1 MRFNQFLTSYY
12 PDPDYGAKRHFDDLI
27 AQAVLA
33 DRLGFDA
40 VSLPE
45 HHLINILMMPSPL
58 QMAVKLTGL
67 TENIDLVTAVA
78 VLPLRDMRIFA
89 GEVAQA
95 DILCDGRL
103 VLGVGRGAFGY
114 EMARLGTPIEISRE
128 KFDESLDVL
137 KALLEREDVAWSGK
151 YYQFEPLTTMPR
163 PMRPVPMMLAAMAP
177 EAIYHSAKRGF
188 HIQTSALQATL
199 DSMLG
204 QTDAF
209 RAAKAE
215 LGEDGKHLRLAMQR
229 VTYAARDEADAK
241 DKLTR
246 AYEYYA
252 RFDNV
257 FTGPGEVSRGH
268 IAALPRQQTLEQLGR
283 NLLICPPAEMVD
295 RLCIYRE
302 AGIDELILS
311 SGMGQPQGETL
322 EAMQR
327 FAEEV
332 MPHFAAPERPQCA
345 KAEVVA

>member
-1 MRFNQFLTSYY
+1 MRFNHFLTSYY
-12 PDPDYGAKRHFDDLI
+12 PDPDYGTKRHYDDLV

-33 DRLGFDA
+33 DGLGFDA
-40 VSLPE
+40 VSIPE

-58 QMAVKLTGL
+58 QMAVKLAGV
-67 TENIDLVTAVA
+67 TEKVALVTAVA
-78 VLPLRDMRIFA
+78 VLPLRDMRILA

-103 VLGVGRGAFGY
+103 VLGVGRGAFAY
-114 EMARLGTPIEISRE
+114 EMARLGTPIGISRE

-137 KALLEREDVAWSGK
+137 KALLEREEVAWSGK
-151 YYQFEPLTTMPR
+151 YYRFEPLTTMPR

-199 DSMLG
+199 RAVLDK
-204 QTDAF
+204 TDAF

-215 LGEDGKHLRLAMQR
+215 LGEAGRHLRLALQR

-241 DKLTR
+241 EKLAL
-246 AYEYYA
+246 AYAYYS

-257 FTGPGEVSRGH
+257 ATGPGEVRRGH
-268 IAALPRQQTLEQLGR
+268 IAVLPREQTMEELGR
-283 NLLICPPAEMVD
+283 NLLICPPAEMID
-295 RLCIYRE
+295 RVAVYRE
-302 AGIDELILS
+302 AGVDELIVS
-311 SGMGQPQGETL
+311 SGMGQPQAETL

-332 MPHFAAPERPQCA
+332 MPHFSAPERRA
-345 KAEVVA
+345 SEVEVVA

>member
-12 PDPDYGAKRHFDDLI
+12 PDPDYGAKRHFDDLVE
-27 AQAVLA
+27 QAVLA

-45 HHLINILMMPSPL
+45 HHLINILMMPAPL
-58 QMAVKLTGL
+58 QMAVKLAGL
-67 TENIDLVTAVA
+67 TENVALVTAVA

-199 DSMLG
+199 QAVLDK
-204 QTDAF
+204 TDAF

-215 LGEDGKHLRLAMQR
+215 LGEAGRHLRLALQR
-229 VTYAARDEADAK
+229 VSYAARDETDAK
-241 DKLTR
+241 QKLAL
-246 AYEYYA
+246 AYAYYG

-257 FTGPGEVSRGH
+257 FSGPGEVRRGH
-268 IAALPRQQTLEQLGR
+268 IAVLPRKQTLEELGR
-283 NLLICPPAEMVD
+283 NLLICPPAEMID
-295 RLCIYRE
+295 RLAVYRD
-302 AGIDELILS
+302 AGVDELILS
-311 SGMGQPQGETL
+311 SGMGQPQAETL

-332 MPHFAAPERPQCA
+332 MPHFSAPERPA
-345 KAEVVA
+345 RRVEVVA